1 MARSNSRRVDARPAG
16 FSVALFA
23 LLTGRGPFAAP
34 LVEVSLERFAVPLPV
49 VDFAIVVAL
58 FFATAVHVK
67 RALRKSPARGKTC
80 GE

>member
-1 MARSNSRRVDARPAG
+1 MALVGAG
-16 FSVALFA
+16 TPVTGTTYSV
-23 LLTGRGPFAAP
+23 
-34 LVEVSLERFAVPLPV
+34 ERFAVPLPV